1 MQNSLKKPLSLQ
13 TIGTYVERGISPLVR
28 ILGYAGAAA
37 IGIMLFVT
45 VADVIGRRTFNAPIL
60 GSNEISQTMMLIT
73 VFFCIAYCEFTRS
86 HITIGILVDILPKRT
101 QNIIDSITYLVFF
114 ITASWLCRQLIIYGI
129 EVFKQ
134 NVVSGTL
141 AIPVF
146 PFVFLAVIGC
156 IVLSITVLAHL
167 LLFISGAIKNEQ

>member
-1 MQNSLKKPLSLQ
+1 MQNSFGKPIVTQRIAHQL
-13 TIGTYVERGISPLVR
+13 ERGLSPLIH
-28 ILGYAGAAA
+28 ILGYAGAIA

-45 VADVIGRRTFNAPIL
+45 VADVIGRRAFNAPVL

-86 HITIGILVDILPKRT
+86 HITIGIIVDRLPKKT
-101 QNIIDSITYLVFF
+101 QNVIDSITYLIFLV
-114 ITASWLCRQLIIYGI
+114 TASWLSRQLFIYGLDVI
-129 EVFKQ
+129 KQ

-146 PFVFLAVIGC
+146 PFVFLAFIGC
-156 IVLSITVLAHL
+156 VILSLTVLAHFL
-167 LLFISGAIKNEQ
+167 IFVSGVINNE

>member
-1 MQNSLKKPLSLQ
+1 MQNSLEKPLLLQ
-13 TIGTYVERGISPLVR
+13 RMANCVERGLSPLIR
-28 ILGYAGAAA
+28 ILGYTGAIA

-45 VADVIGRRTFNAPIL
+45 VADVIGRRFFNAPVL

-86 HITIGILVDILPKRT
+86 HITIGIIVDRLPKKA
-101 QNIIDSITYLVFF
+101 QCIVDSITYTIFL
-114 ITASWLCRQLIIYGI
+114 ITASWLSRQLFLYGLD
-129 EVFKQ
+129 VFRQ

-146 PFVFLAVIGC
+146 PFVFLAFIGC
-156 IVLSITVLAHL
+156 VILSLIVLAHL
-167 LLFISGAIKNEQ
+167 LLFISGVIRND